1 MENGEK
7 GYIMSSLHEY
17 FKLLEK
23 ENAKRSEMIAKSLTK
38 YLRNSQTYGKFDE
51 IQSAHAN

>member
-7 GYIMSSLHEY
+7 GYIMSSLDEY

-51 IQSAHAN
+51 IQSAQAN